1 MTNPRNPRLIASLGL
16 LLPALGLAAAGCEEK
31 KAPPPPPPPQ
41 AVTRAPEP
49 LQIESIIQDKRV
61 QFPQSIAPS
70 DEALARSVVSFA
82 TALAKGDSAAMSQLL
97 DAPGKTL
104 LDMQVKSGEWQQAT
118 SGLAVV
124 RVVRIDPKGETA
136 DLGIAVQGAAPAD
149 GAYLTGWRARQVD
162 GKWTF
167 GGLPVVSRSAPSA
180 SDLDGAELSRPAP
193 VVKEEPK
200 PDAKPAAP
208 TEAAPPAQPK
218 PPPPKPGGPLPL

>member
-1 MTNPRNPRLIASLGL
+1 MMNPRDPRHIALVSLL
-16 LLPALGLAAAGCEEK
+16 APALGLAAGCEEK

-70 DEALARSVVSFA
+70 DESLSRSVVSFA
-82 TALAKGDSAAMSQLL
+82 TALAKGDSAALSQLL
-97 DAPGKTL
+97 DAPGKNL

-118 SGLAVV
+118 AGLAVV
-124 RVVRIDPKGETA
+124 RVVRIDPKGDSA
-136 DLGIAVQGAAPAD
+136 DLGIAVQGSSPAD

-167 GGLPVVSRSAPSA
+167 GGLPVVSRSAPA
-180 SDLDGAELSRPAP
+180 AADLDGAELAKPAP

-200 PDAKPAAP
+200 PAAP
-208 TEAAPPAQPK
+208 TEPAPPAQPRSAPNK
-218 PPPPKPGGPLPL
+218 PAAPPPPL